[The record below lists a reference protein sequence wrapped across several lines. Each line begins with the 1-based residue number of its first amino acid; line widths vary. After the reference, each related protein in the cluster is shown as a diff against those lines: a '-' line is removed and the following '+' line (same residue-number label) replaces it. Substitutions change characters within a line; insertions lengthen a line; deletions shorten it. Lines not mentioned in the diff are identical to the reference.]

1 MYADG
6 ATGAPVTT
14 TGASVA
20 VKTLMLAT
28 GAAVREVL
36 CVFGA
41 EVTTV
46 RTGGWMGVAVGSSYG
61 SAVGACKRS

>member
-1 MYADG
+1 
-6 ATGAPVTT
+6 
-14 TGASVA
+14 
-20 VKTLMLAT
+20 MLAT

-36 CVFGA
+36 CVFGE

-61 SAVGACKRS
+61 SAVGSAVGIFVGWSVGACKALVVFTTEPHN